1 MKILH
6 LLGSSSVPENPDTN
20 GISGVVRV
28 ALELA
33 RIQARNGH
41 QVFVGNVGKNSRRSS
56 WEGVNLLRMSSLPWA
71 YLQVA
76 DMAFDLRIHAP
87 FIFLTYKEQ
96 FDVIHGHQ
104 YHYLRFLH
112 SKIRIAHFHS
122 DPFHKGDGSTA
133 LSGKDFALIA
143 KTSDAQVAVSGF
155 IADQAKQGLGSRG
168 SVYTIPNGV
177 DLDRFSRKR
186 WRVERRHW
194 REKWNSKDKEIVF
207 LCVGAI
213 VPEKGILHL
222 VNAFCRLC
230 NRTSHVHLVLA
241 GSRDL
246 WAGPTSNMAPDPYET
261 QVVSTIT
268 RADRE
273 SKIHF
278 LGKISSASMPGV
290 YAASD
295 VLIVPSIWEEAFS
308 LVALEGLASG
318 LPVIAS
324 QVGGIPEIVSRE
336 NGILVPPAD
345 ERSLEKTM
353 YLLAKDDHLRDG
365 LSQAA
370 RKTALPLT
378 WEVAARK
385 IDQVYLG
392 CLQSKGFHGN

>member
-1 MKILH
+1 VKILH
-6 LLGSSSVPENPDTN
+6 LLGRISAPENPDTD

-41 QVFVGNVGKNSRRSS
+41 QVFVGSVGSSDRRSS
-56 WEGVNLLRMSSLPWA
+56 WEGVNLISMSYIPWA
-71 YLQVA
+71 HLQVA

-87 FIFLTYKEQ
+87 FIFLTYKKQ
-96 FDVIHGHQ
+96 FDIIHGHQ
-104 YHYLRFLH
+104 YHYLRFLR

-143 KTSDAQVAVSGF
+143 RTSDAQVAVSGF
-155 IADQAKQGLGSRG
+155 VADQAKRGLGSRG
-168 SVYTIPNGV
+168 SVYTVPNGV
-177 DLDRFSRKR
+177 DLDRFSRKS
-186 WRVERRHW
+186 WQFERRHW

-230 NRTSHVHLVLA
+230 NHTSHVHLVLA

-246 WAGPTSNMAPDPYET
+246 WTSPTSNNAPDPYEM
-261 QVVSTIT
+261 QVISIVT
-268 RADRE
+268 RTDRE
-273 SKIHF
+273 SKIHL
-278 LGKISSASMPGV
+278 LGKVSSASIPGV

-295 VLIVPSIWEEAFS
+295 VLVVPSVCEEAFS
-308 LVALEGLASG
+308 LVTLEGLASG

-324 QVGGIPEIVSRE
+324 QVGGIPEIVNRK
-336 NGILVPPAD
+336 NGILVPPGD
-345 ERSLEKTM
+345 ERTLEEAM
-353 YLLAKDDHLRDG
+353 YLLAKDGHLRDS
-365 LSQAA
+365 LSQTA
-370 RKTALPLT
+370 RQTASSLP

-385 IDQVYLG
+385 IEDVYLH
-392 CLQSKGFHGN
+392 CLQSKGFH